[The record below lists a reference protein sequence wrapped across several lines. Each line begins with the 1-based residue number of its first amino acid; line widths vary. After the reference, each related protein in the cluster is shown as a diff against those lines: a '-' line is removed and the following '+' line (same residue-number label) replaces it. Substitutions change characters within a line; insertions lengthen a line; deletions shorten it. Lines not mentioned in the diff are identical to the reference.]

1 MDTQNL
7 FTEDESYYDV
17 VDVIQEVVEEVLNSN
32 EVKQMFYQKFREKQ
46 LDVVL
51 PDVDFSEN
59 FGDEMSKIIDDYL
72 LMGSVINGREYKP
85 FTDSEKKIIEEL
97 KISHLLT

>member
-17 VDVIQEVVEEVLNSN
+17 ADAIQEVVEEVLNSN

-51 PDVDFSEN
+51 PDVDFSES
-59 FGDEMSKIIDDYL
+59 FGDEMSDIIDNYL
-72 LMGSVINGREYKP
+72 LMGSVINGQEHKS
-85 FTDSEKKIIEEL
+85 FTDSEKKIIQEH
-97 KISHLLT
+97 KHLLLR